1 MRSQKIFLSLLCFSL
16 LALGFGCKS
25 SATELAA
32 SVRPVTINYWT
43 VFDDV
48 AELKKR
54 ATEYKAKY
62 PNVTVNIKQ
71 VRYEEFDRLFI
82 NALADDV
89 QPDIVSIHTRWLKKY
104 EPRLAPM
111 PASTKMG
118 KLVQTSSITK
128 ETTVVYDTN
137 ILPTVQNLQKDYVSA
152 VPEDVIKGA
161 TVYGLPLSVDTLG
174 VYYNQALLD
183 KAGIAEPPKSWDDFL
198 AAVRAV
204 TKLDKDGK
212 ILQSGAALGTGANI
226 DNSFDIVSALFMQS
240 GITMASK
247 GSVGFAAGLDKK
259 PGPTH
264 PALQTMTFYTNFA
277 RPTTDLYSWNEEQS
291 NAFDAFVRGKVAFY
305 FGFGYD
311 YNRIVSRAPDMPL
324 GVLPLFQADKDK
336 PANVANYWVQ
346 SVTKKSKNKNEAWDF
361 IRFLSTPENLKKY
374 SDATKQ
380 PSPLRMHTKAH
391 QADPIMKAFADQLLV
406 AKNWYKG
413 DDIVA
418 TEAAFNSMIHTVLT
432 NDPTLD
438 ANKTLERDAA
448 AIMRAAAV
456 TAQTF

>member
-1 MRSQKIFLSLLCFSL
+1 MRSQKILISVAVFSL
-16 LALGFGCKS
+16 LALGFGCKP

-48 AELKKR
+48 AQLKAR

-104 EPRLAPM
+104 EPRLSAM

-128 ETTVVYDTN
+128 ETAVIYDTN
-137 ILPTVQNLQKDYVSA
+137 ILPTAQNLQKDYVST
-152 VPEDVIKGA
+152 VPEDVMKGA
-161 TVYGLPLSVDTLG
+161 AIYGLPLAVDTLG
-174 VYYNQALLD
+174 VYYNQTLLD
-183 KAGIAEPPKSWDDFL
+183 KAGIAEPPKTWEDFL
-198 AAVRAV
+198 VAVKAV

-212 ILQSGAALGTGANI
+212 IIQSGTALGTGTNI
-226 DNSFDIVSALFMQS
+226 DNSFDIVSVLLMQS
-240 GITMASK
+240 GITMATK
-247 GSVGFAAGLDKK
+247 GSVGFGTGLDKK
-259 PGPTH
+259 PSPAH
-264 PALQTMTFYTNFA
+264 PALQTMNFYTNFA

-311 YNRIVSRAPDMPL
+311 YNRIVARAPDMAM

-336 PANVANYWVQ
+336 PSNIANYWIE

-380 PSPLRMHTKAH
+380 PSPLRMHLKAE

-413 DDIVA
+413 DDIEA
-418 TEAAFNSMIHTVLT
+418 TENAFNTMIHTILV

-438 ANKTLERDAA
+438 ATEITERDAG
-448 AIMRAAAV
+448 AISRAASI